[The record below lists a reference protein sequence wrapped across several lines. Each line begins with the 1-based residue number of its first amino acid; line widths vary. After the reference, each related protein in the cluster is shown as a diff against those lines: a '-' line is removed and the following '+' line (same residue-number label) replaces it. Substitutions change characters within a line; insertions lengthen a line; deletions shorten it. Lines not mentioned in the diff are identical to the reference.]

1 MIFKRILINNFG
13 GLREKDIELISGVN
27 VLYGM
32 NETEKNIVFL
42 FVKNMFFGMP
52 EKMQEKNGY
61 SGRNHGGTKRKSKNP
76 NGNNKNPGKTNGN
89 YKNSNA
95 GHKNTKPASTG
106 NGRGES
112 SLRPQKKKSIRN
124 VHKRK

>member
-52 EKMQEKNGY
+52 EKMQEKNGIY
-61 SGRNHGGTKRKSKNP
+61 EKAGTEASQEKYGGIIFWMFPSQFP
-76 NGNNKNPGKTNGN
+76 
-89 YKNSNA
+89 
-95 GHKNTKPASTG
+95 
-106 NGRGES
+106 
-112 SLRPQKKKSIRN
+112 
-124 VHKRK
+124 